1 LLLVR
6 KPYVNEI
13 GTFLYY
19 CYPEA
24 PNLKASRDW
33 QEPEGDV
40 YIRDIWDCIS
50 LKRKVID
57 GQSMIGKPN
66 LQQ

>member
-1 LLLVR
+1 MKLVHFYITAIL
-6 KPYVNEI
+6 KPR
-13 GTFLYY
+13 
-19 CYPEA
+19 
-24 PNLKASRDW
+24 NLKASRDW

-57 GQSMIGKPN
+57 GKSMIGKPN
-66 LQQ
+66 LKQ